1 LYPSQIA
8 AWATGEVL
16 ALPDVIRRSGRT
28 FVKDD
33 YRFRSGTN
41 AQTHNKQIYATAMHQ
56 HTYMRNSGL
65 ISKCFR
71 RLFMLEFF
79 TIGFQME
86 LIARDMPAALETLPG
101 ETPIV
106 LWSEKTPTGT
116 WDVVVTVVS
125 YLILYL
131 ILF

>member
-1 LYPSQIA
+1 
-8 AWATGEVL
+8 
-16 ALPDVIRRSGRT
+16 
-28 FVKDD
+28 
-33 YRFRSGTN
+33 
-41 AQTHNKQIYATAMHQ
+41 
-56 HTYMRNSGL
+56 
-65 ISKCFR
+65 
-71 RLFMLEFF
+71 MLEFF